1 MCGLYELYI
10 YVGYTYIY
18 VSMYVYIYGLY
29 YMDYMNYKPL
39 TNDAHGMNPMIF
51 LTIQMSTECY
61 IPLSSD
67 LPSTIDGI

>member
-1 MCGLYELYI
+1 MCVCGLYELYI
-10 YVGYTYIY
+10 YGLYLNICIYIY
-18 VSMYVYIYGLY
+18 IYI
-29 YMDYMNYKPL
+29 DYMNNKPL

>member
-1 MCGLYELYI
+1 MYLYI
-10 YVGYTYIY
+10 YI
-18 VSMYVYIYGLY
+18 
-29 YMDYMNYKPL
+29 DYMNNKPL